1 MAGDKYRL
9 GMMLFIASEAVFFTV
24 LILAF
29 VFYRDSPAA
38 AHGPNDFNA
47 LDVGRTAIFTVC
59 LYASSFTII
68 LSERSHKKGRDF
80 LMKAWL
86 LLTIGLGATFLYGE
100 SSEYID
106 VTSRLGL
113 TPHRDI
119 FGTTFFALT
128 GFHGFHVLIGL
139 VAGWL
144 ASALMH
150 SRHGIV
156 VDLLLGLV
164 GSLLGGLVVRAIMQ
178 AHGPF
183 ADANVEKVRVASQT
197 LTRTS
202 WSVMS
207 HIVVAVLGA
216 VVAPMSLVANAQTA
230 PIQQQRF
237 TVSFYLTA
245 MLFILFDIEIVF
257 LYPLAVILHELAWFG
272 FLEFLFFIVILV
284 IAYVYI
290 WRKGALDWQ

>member
-1 MAGDKYRL
+1 MSDKHRL
-9 GMMLFIASEAVFFTV
+9 GMLLFIVSEAVFFTI

-29 VFYRDSPAA
+29 VFYRDSPANA
-38 AHGPNDFNA
+38 GGPSAFNA

-68 LSERSHKKGRDF
+68 LSERSHKRGRDA

-139 VAGWL
+139 MLLTILLILGFGGKFRGGAHPAAFGTVALYWHFVDVVWVVIFPTVYLWSL
-144 ASALMH
+144 A
-150 SRHGIV
+150 GP
-156 VDLLLGLV
+156 
-164 GSLLGGLVVRAIMQ
+164 VR
-178 AHGPF
+178 
-183 ADANVEKVRVASQT
+183 
-197 LTRTS
+197 
-202 WSVMS
+202 
-207 HIVVAVLGA
+207 
-216 VVAPMSLVANAQTA
+216 
-230 PIQQQRF
+230 
-237 TVSFYLTA
+237 
-245 MLFILFDIEIVF
+245 
-257 LYPLAVILHELAWFG
+257 
-272 FLEFLFFIVILV
+272 
-284 IAYVYI
+284 
-290 WRKGALDWQ
+290 